1 MFNYDHLDAET
12 ISAVL
17 ENCRCLLC
25 PCLGRPSLAIAI
37 ILLTDHFLPLRQRS
51 GTCYRTTARPSISCR
66 ARRTCTKLLV
76 WQGLA
81 SGIYRSNHTK
91 SSQPVCEARRR
102 FFGLDRDK
110 HASHNAP
117 ERDAV
122 GRSRRSLQTFS
133 RCLRDVEGSCW
144 QQ

>member
-51 GTCYRTTARPSISCR
+51 RTCYRTTARPSISCR
-66 ARRTCTKLLV
+66 ARPTCTKLLV

-81 SGIYRSNHTK
+81 SGVYSPNQSQ
-91 SSQPVCEARRR
+91 SSQPVCEPRLN
-102 FFGLDRDK
+102 FFDFDRDK
-110 HASHNAP
+110 NASDYAF

-122 GRSRRSLQTFS
+122 GRSRRSLHTFP
-133 RCLRDVEGSCW
+133 RCLRDVDGSFW
-144 QQ
+144 Q